1 MADNETSLSS
11 FKKHELIL
19 KVIVYAVSISLVL
32 LTLYP
37 FFLLLSDFTGFS
49 FDKPAK
55 VLKVLPKRWN
65 QLVDF
70 FKSRVVKGLI
80 NSLIVTFSST
90 ILNIY
95 FSAMTAHS
103 IYAYKW
109 RFRKAFGN
117 IILALMMIPNV
128 VATSGFIHLAY
139 KFNLINHLSLLIFP
153 AIATPISVVF
163 MRLYL
168 ESSFSMELIYSARMD
183 GAGEFRIF
191 NQIVLPILKPAI
203 ATQAVFAFASSWNE
217 MFMPAVL
224 ILDDKKQTLP
234 IVLIL
239 NYASGER
246 TVPMFITTIIPV
258 IVFLFLSRHIIEG
271 VQLGS
276 VKM

>member
-37 FFLLLSDFTGFS
+37 FFLLLSDFTGFT
-49 FDKPAK
+49 FAKPAK

-70 FKSRVVKGLI
+70 FKLRVVKGLI
-80 NSLIVTFSST
+80 NSLIVTFGST
-90 ILNIY
+90 IMNIY

-109 RFRKAFGN
+109 RFRKVFGN

-139 KFNLINHLSLLIFP
+139 KFNMINHLSLLIFP

-217 MFMPAVL
+217 MLMPAVL
-224 ILDDKKQTLP
+224 ILDDEKKTLP

-239 NYASGER
+239 NYASGEQS
-246 TVPMFITTIIPV
+246 VPMFISTIIPV